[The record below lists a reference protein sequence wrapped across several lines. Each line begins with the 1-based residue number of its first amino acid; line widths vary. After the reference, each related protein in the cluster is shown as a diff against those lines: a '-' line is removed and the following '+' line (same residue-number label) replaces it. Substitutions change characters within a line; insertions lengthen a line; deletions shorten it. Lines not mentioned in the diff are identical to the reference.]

1 MIFRCG
7 FRAVVIYFF
16 GVYFCDFDHLV
27 IKFVRVENARDNKT
41 FVYRALNLFKCLF
54 PLLDLIFPIE
64 SKVQSALSDKNCSRD
79 SQPTTWNLF
88 LTMMRLVN
96 YSIHSIS
103 TKLFLVT
110 MTIILCWLTVVTDWQ
125 NDSKV
130 MRFHF
135 VGQSHISLCHRA
147 MNALSLSILM
157 IQIESH
163 VKKIWIEFEN
173 MEWLIADRFNIR
185 HIIKQPSMSF
195 TLTNHIFSCEFS
207 YDQLTTMPIWNRN
220 KIHY

>member
-54 PLLDLIFPIE
+54 PLLILIFPIE

-96 YSIHSIS
+96 Y
-103 TKLFLVT
+103 KYP
-110 MTIILCWLTVVTDWQ
+110 
-125 NDSKV
+125 
-130 MRFHF
+130 FHF
-135 VGQSHISLCHRA
+135 NQTIFSNNDNHFVL
-147 MNALSLSILM
+147 
-157 IQIESH
+157 
-163 VKKIWIEFEN
+163 
-173 MEWLIADRFNIR
+173 ADRSDR
-185 HIIKQPSMSF
+185 
-195 TLTNHIFSCEFS
+195 LT
-207 YDQLTTMPIWNRN
+207 D
-220 KIHY
+220 